1 MESLLYVIQQL
12 FCLLLRFLFVAAWRK
27 LDAFAPGL
35 ILVEFL
41 LEFEVPSGKSL
52 KPGECS
58 STGGGGGGGRFRAWL
73 ETFLI
78 GREQVLDG
86 LREFVL
92 VSVRAILFPGSLGV
106 AIPDCG

>member
-1 MESLLYVIQQL
+1 VLID
-12 FCLLLRFLFVAAWRK
+12 RWWWRRRRR
-27 LDAFAPGL
+27 
-35 ILVEFL
+35 
-41 LEFEVPSGKSL
+41 
-52 KPGECS
+52 
-58 STGGGGGGGRFRAWL
+58 RFRAWL

-92 VSVRAILFPGSLGV
+92 VSLRAILFPGSLGV